1 MQETAQAHGD
11 RYAVLQRKLEHLEK
25 IHADEKKKV

>member
-1 MQETAQAHGD
+1 MQAQKD

-25 IHADEKKKV
+25 VHADGKKQV